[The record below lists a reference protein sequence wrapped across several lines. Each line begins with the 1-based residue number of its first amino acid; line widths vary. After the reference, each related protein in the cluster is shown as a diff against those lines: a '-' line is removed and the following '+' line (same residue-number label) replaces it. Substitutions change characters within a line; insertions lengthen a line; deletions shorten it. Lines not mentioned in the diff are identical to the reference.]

1 MENMSTVERVEFL
14 IPKVQKLLRT
24 KFGLEK
30 TRNGSGG
37 GFFQGPY
44 WDKGGGWWEV
54 RIDERLRGRYFPTAG
69 GEVGA
74 VAVAKHRCT
83 GQ

>member
-1 MENMSTVERVEFL
+1 MEFP
-14 IPKVQKLLRT
+14 PKVTKLLRT

-37 GFFQGPY
+37 GSFRVHTGTRVV
-44 WDKGGGWWEV
+44 GGGRWEV

-74 VAVAKHRCT
+74 VAVAVAKHRCT

>member
-14 IPKVQKLLRT
+14 IPKVTKLLRT
-24 KFGLEK
+24 KVGLEK

-44 WDKGGGWWEV
+44 WDKGGG
-54 RIDERLRGRYFPTAG
+54 R
-69 GEVGA
+69 
-74 VAVAKHRCT
+74 
-83 GQ
+83 